1 MAHVTGS
8 ILIDR
13 PIEVVFDYVAD
24 QTREP
29 EYNPEMLSSVRLTD
43 GPIGV
48 GTKFHA
54 VMRSEKR
61 ELPMDIEV
69 TEYQRPHRIVSHT
82 DVKPMAIDGA
92 VSFEAIGSA
101 TRMTWDW
108 DVQTHGLLRL
118 AGPMITR
125 IGRKQEERI
134 WEGLKTR
141 LESMPS
147 T

>member
-29 EYNPEMLSSVRLTD
+29 EYNPEMVSSERLTD

-48 GTKFHA
+48 GTRFHA
-54 VMRSEKR
+54 VMRSEGR
-61 ELPMDIEV
+61 EMPMDIEV
-69 TEYQRPHRIVSHT
+69 TVFERPTRMASHT
-82 DVKPMAIDGA
+82 ELQPMEIDGA
-92 VSFEAIGSA
+92 LCFTREGRA

-108 DVQTHGLLRL
+108 ELHPHGVLRL
-118 AGPMITR
+118 AGPMLTR
-125 IGRKQEERI
+125 IGRKQEQRI
-134 WEGLKTR
+134 WEGLKAR
-141 LESMPS
+141 LEEM
-147 T
+147 